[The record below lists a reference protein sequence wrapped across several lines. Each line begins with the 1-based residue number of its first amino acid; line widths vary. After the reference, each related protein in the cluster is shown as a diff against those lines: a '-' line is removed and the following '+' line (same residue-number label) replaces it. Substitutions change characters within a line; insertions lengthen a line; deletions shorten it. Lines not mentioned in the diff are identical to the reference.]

1 MQNHFMQEYIDVI
14 KKYAVISGRAT
25 RREYWMFVLYNVL
38 ISIAVM
44 VIGAILRAQ
53 GLAFLYYLFVLVPGI
68 CVSVRRLHDTGHSG
82 WWLLI
87 ALVPLV
93 GGIVLLVFY
102 VIDSQT
108 GDNKYGPNP
117 KPIV

>member
-1 MQNHFMQEYIDVI
+1 MQIYFMQEYIDVI

-25 RREYWMFVLYNVL
+25 RREYWMFVLYNAL
-38 ISIAVM
+38 ISIALC
-44 VIGAILRAQ
+44 IITAIADATALMAV
-53 GLAFLYYLFVLVPGI
+53 YYIFVLIPSI

-87 ALVPLV
+87 SLVPLV

-102 VIDSQT
+102 CLDSQK
-108 GDNKYGPNP
+108 GGNQYGPNP
-117 KPIV
+117 KGIM